1 MIRPTTSAAISRWV
15 YAVQHFDRSA
25 DPMEGLNRYGA
36 AGWELVTV
44 VMNPDGGLA
53 AYFKRS
59 STA

>member
-1 MIRPTTSAAISRWV
+1 
-15 YAVQHFDRSA
+15 
-25 DPMEGLNRYGA
+25 MEGLNRYGA